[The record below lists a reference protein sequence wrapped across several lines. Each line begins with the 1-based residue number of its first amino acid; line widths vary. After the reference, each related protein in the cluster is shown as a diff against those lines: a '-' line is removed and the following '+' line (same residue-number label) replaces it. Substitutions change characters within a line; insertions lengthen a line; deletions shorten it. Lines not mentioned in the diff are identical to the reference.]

1 MRDGSENGTSCQKTR
16 RVATLAIAHSVTE
29 SRSCCCV
36 AVQQYYID
44 EVRQSMRDRLQLN
57 YGIDV
62 KNSSYNAHITK
73 TWDTMQEWVSV
84 ARQCSAVLTA
94 VFQVTPSPTLSSNIH
109 HRSNGDCLEGERENY
124 QVCSVQYCVQQ
135 LYTVNCT
142 HMNRAN
148 SSLD

>member
-1 MRDGSENGTSCQKTR
+1 
-16 RVATLAIAHSVTE
+16 
-29 SRSCCCV
+29 
-36 AVQQYYID
+36 
-44 EVRQSMRDRLQLN
+44 MRDRLQLN

>member
-1 MRDGSENGTSCQKTR
+1 MSWQKTR

-29 SRSCCCV
+29 SRSCCCIV
-36 AVQQYYID
+36 VQQYYID

-94 VFQVTPSPTLSSNIH
+94 VF
-109 HRSNGDCLEGERENY
+109 
-124 QVCSVQYCVQQ
+124 
-135 LYTVNCT
+135 
-142 HMNRAN
+142 
-148 SSLD
+148 